1 MTDLC
6 TYDELG
12 SSELKGLRMKLS
24 VDPEK
29 CQGHT
34 LCAMTAPQ
42 LFELSPIDGHATAI
56 MAMVPA
62 ELQALAREAAGTC
75 PEQAIVVED

>member
-1 MTDLC
+1 
-6 TYDELG
+6 
-12 SSELKGLRMKLS
+12 MKLF
-24 VDPEK
+24 VDAEK

-42 LFELSPIDGHATAI
+42 LFELSPIDGHSTAT
-56 MAMVPA
+56 METVPA
-62 ELQALAREAAGTC
+62 ELEALAREAAGTC